1 MERLAICLLLLAAT
15 SPLPAQSVRTD
26 ATPFA
31 IDAQFP
37 GGNIVV
43 DRIDG
48 YPVYLSPDL
57 TGTKEPWFY

>member
-1 MERLAICLLLLAAT
+1 MKRLAICLLLAAT
-15 SPLPAQSVRTD
+15 SPLPAQSVKTD

-43 DRIDG
+43 DKSTAT
-48 YPVYLSPDL
+48 PSP
-57 TGTKEPWFY
+57 